1 MVIQKF
7 VIGGPFLER
16 FQKFSGDINPFVS
29 SIRTSFKLLNL
40 AVILPFLV
48 SET

>member
-16 FQKFSGDINPFVS
+16 FQKFSGDINPFNKNKFQA
-29 SIRTSFKLLNL
+29 FKLGSYF
-40 AVILPFLV
+40 AFPRI
-48 SET
+48 